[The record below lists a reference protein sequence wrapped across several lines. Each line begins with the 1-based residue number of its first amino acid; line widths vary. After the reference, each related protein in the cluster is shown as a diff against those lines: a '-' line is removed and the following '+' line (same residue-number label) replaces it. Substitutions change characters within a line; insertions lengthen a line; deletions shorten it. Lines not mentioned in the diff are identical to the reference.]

1 MAIDRKRDLTRRTI
15 MQGAGVAA
23 STALLSGLPLSAA
36 EAATT
41 PRTRYDIKTPQ
52 GKAALDLYREA
63 VGKMQALPEG
73 NPLSWNFQA
82 NIHAHNHSA
91 SEALALFSE
100 AGVTPAMKTLALGPS
115 GSGAGGIWWTCSH
128 DHDNLD
134 GAPADSYATHF
145 TAWHRLY
152 LWHFERVCEAVL
164 GKPFALPYWNYLD
177 LTQLKLPPAV
187 LAEKVKIKGALTDNA
202 LYFADRR
209 PEFVTQGLR
218 AIKSDLANTDILAR
232 DTMRSKTFF
241 DLSTSNGGFRQG
253 FVSALDGTPHGSVH
267 VRVGTDDGLGM
278 AAFETAA
285 RDPIF
290 WLHHA
295 NIDRLWESWR
305 APNLSGVSAKDPKAP
320 KAANWLNKSFTF
332 AGADGA
338 ASIKAAAASL
348 SLKGLGYRYDR
359 LQPVGAI
366 AFLAPNAET
375 TVVKV
380 TTVSETAAGPGATVA
395 QGNAPVVMT
404 LAPALEASAVKAL
417 TRDGGNQFWLVIDVA
432 TTKNP
437 RSLFEVQVKAKKAAT
452 GEATE
457 QRTVQTFNLFNAG
470 MHQRHGLGYKT
481 AWQVDVSE
489 LVRAS
494 RLDLGRPV
502 EVTVKPVGG
511 EAGGLVTIGRMR
523 IEAQ

>member
-1 MAIDRKRDLTRRTI
+1 MANDRKRGVTRRGI
-15 MQGAGVAA
+15 MTGLGGA
-23 STALLSGLPLSAA
+23 ALLGGLPVGFA
-36 EAATT
+36 EAAV

-63 VGKMQALPEG
+63 VAKMQALPEG

-82 NIHAHNHSA
+82 NIHAHDHSQ
-91 SEALALFSE
+91 SEALALFNA

-128 DHDNLD
+128 GHDNLD
-134 GAPADSYATHF
+134 GSSADEYASHF

-187 LAEKVKIKGALTDNA
+187 LAQQVKIKGQTVDNA
-202 LYFADRR
+202 LYFEDRR
-209 PEFVTQGLR
+209 PEFVSQGLR
-218 AIKSDLANTDILAR
+218 ALKADLVNTDILAR
-232 DTMRSKTFF
+232 DTMRSKTYF

-267 VRVGTDDGLGM
+267 VRVGTDDNKGM

-290 WLHHA
+290 WMHHA

-305 APNLSGVSAKDPKAP
+305 APNATGLSAKDPKAP

-332 AGADGA
+332 AGADGG
-338 ASIKAAAASL
+338 ASIKKASEAL

-375 TVVKV
+375 TVVQV
-380 TTVSETAAGPGATVA
+380 TTIAETASGAGATMA

-404 LAPALEASAVKAL
+404 LAPALAADAVKAL
-417 TRDGGNQFWLVIDVA
+417 TRDGGNQFWLVIEVA

-437 RSLFEVQVKAKKAAT
+437 RSLFEVLVKAKKSAT
-452 GEATE
+452 GAAVED
-457 QRTVQTFNLFNAG
+457 RTVQTFNLFNAG

-481 AWQVDVSE
+481 AWQVDLSE
-489 LVRAS
+489 LVRS
-494 RLDLGRPV
+494 SKLDLTKPV

-511 EAGGLVTIGRMR
+511 EAGGLVTISHMR

>member
-1 MAIDRKRDLTRRTI
+1 MANDRKRGLTRRGV
-15 MQGAGVAA
+15 MQGLG
-23 STALLSGLPLSAA
+23 G
-36 EAATT
+36 ATT
-41 PRTRYDIKTPQ
+41 AAVLGGLTVGTAHAAPARTRYDIKTPQ

-82 NIHAHNHSA
+82 NIHAHPHGQA
-91 SEALALFSE
+91 EAIALFNE
-100 AGVTPAMKTLALGPS
+100 TGVTPAMQTLALGANS
-115 GSGAGGIWWTCSH
+115 DGVGGIWWTCSH
-128 DHDNLD
+128 DHDTLG

-187 LAEKVKIKGALTDNA
+187 LAETVKIKGKLVDNA

-209 PEFVTQGLR
+209 QEFVDNGLR

-232 DTMRSKTFF
+232 DTMRSKQFF

-253 FVSALDGTPHGSVH
+253 FVTALDGTPHGSVH
-267 VRVGTDDGLGM
+267 VRVGTDDGKGM

-305 APNLSGVSAKDPKAP
+305 APNAAGASTKDPKAP
-320 KAANWLNKSFTF
+320 KAAVWLNRSFTF

-338 ASIKAAAASL
+338 ASVKTAATSL
-348 SLKGLGYRYDR
+348 SLPGLGYRYDR
-359 LQPVGAI
+359 LQPVGTI

-375 TVVKV
+375 TLVKV
-380 TTVSETAAGPGATVA
+380 TTVAETATGQGATVA
-395 QGNAPVVMT
+395 QGNAPVAMT
-404 LAPALEASAVKAL
+404 LAPILTDAAVKAL
-417 TRDGGNQFWLVIDVA
+417 ARDAGNAFWLVIDVA

-437 RSLFEVQVKAKKAAT
+437 RALFEVQVKVKKTAT
-452 GEATE
+452 GAATE
-457 QRTVQTFNLFNAG
+457 QKTVQTFNLFNAG
-470 MHQRHGLGYKT
+470 MHERHGLGYKT
-481 AWQVDVSE
+481 AWQVDLSE

-494 RLDLGRPV
+494 KLDLTKPV
-502 EVTVKPVGG
+502 DVTVKPVGG
-511 EAGGLVTIGRMR
+511 EAGGLVTISHMR

>member
-52 GKAALDLYREA
+52 GKAALDLYRET

-375 TVVKV
+375 NVVKV